1 MLSSLGTNFVILKHN
16 TQNLLEKARLYNE
29 LAAWFQRGN
38 ICEDIGDKVK
48 SRVSLEVLKHAKY
61 VFQNHT
67 LSFAITKKVRLA
79 IFSCGEIGEEHECT
93 LDRA

>member
-38 ICEDIGDKVK
+38 ICEDMLFFD
-48 SRVSLEVLKHAKY
+48 EVQLVY
-61 VFQNHT
+61 D
-67 LSFAITKKVRLA
+67 
-79 IFSCGEIGEEHECT
+79 EI
-93 LDRA
+93 